1 MPSSTILNNHAHDD
15 AGHWQLPRTAEK
27 MGGWFILT
35 KGLKYYFLKG
45 QAMKNILR
53 IQRMCGTFAAA
64 KMLKNQGI
72 SLETAVIILANKPIK
87 NNELANTR
95 VSRRPK

>member
-1 MPSSTILNNHAHDD
+1 
-15 AGHWQLPRTAEK
+15 
-27 MGGWFILT
+27 MGGWFILAER
-35 KGLKYYFLKG
+35 LKYYFLKG

-64 KMLKNQGI
+64 KMLKNKGYDI
-72 SLETAVIILANKPIK
+72 ETALSLLANKPIK
-87 NNELANTR
+87 YNELANTR